1 MKMPSSKIVR
11 SHRKKPMLYPLAFH
25 AAIPYYTS
33 MKKTK
38 DREPMDKTV
47 KWWLIIFSLVMLV
60 ILGLWANKNMLK
72 DRIAAKLDDIRAT
85 GYPATCDELEKW
97 HKYPPTG
104 QNAAHIVIEAMSH
117 LTKWQ
122 PKDIPEDFD
131 VESGQNKKEESLPED
146 WDKQNARFLPIIGEA
161 ELPGLGKPLPPII
174 KRSIEDYLK
183 ENDQTLKLLHQS
195 ATIKQSRYP
204 IDYSEGIKAPT
215 LHWGGIA
222 DIAKLLTLQTIA
234 HIENNQPDL
243 AIDSFITAKALAAT
257 LNKEPRLIAFLVKR
271 VCQSLNLTTL
281 EYLFSKTSLNEDQL
295 AIIDNTII
303 EMLNESDM
311 TMALVG
317 ERCFYNSGFPDSMEK
332 MKYVFIEATGL
343 PKMYH
348 IRYLDIIQEY
358 LDNMKLPW
366 PDRLIAAKKMEATI
380 GPPSIFRPFTS
391 MISPSL
397 TKMIEAHAR
406 VDAQLAAAHT
416 AVALERYRLA
426 NNSLPDDLAQLVP
439 TYIEKIPIDPFDGR
453 PLRYKKLSP
462 QPGYTIYSIG
472 TDEHDDSG
480 DKSSDA
486 TFTVTTPT
494 P

>member
-1 MKMPSSKIVR
+1 
-11 SHRKKPMLYPLAFH
+11 
-25 AAIPYYTS
+25 

-47 KWWLIIFSLVMLV
+47 KWWLIIFSLVMLL
-60 ILGLWANKNMLK
+60 ILGLWANKSMLK
-72 DRIAAKLDDIRAT
+72 DRVAAKLDDIRAT

-97 HKYPPTG
+97 YKYPPTG
-104 QNAAHIVIEAMSH
+104 QNAADIVIEAMSH
-117 LTKWQ
+117 LIKWQ
-122 PKDIPEDFD
+122 PKDIPKDFD
-131 VESGQNKKEESLPED
+131 VESIQKNLEAQIPAISTPDPNKPKQRKERLLPKD
-146 WDKQNARFLPIIGEA
+146 WDKQNARLLPLIGEA
-161 ELPGLGKPLPPII
+161 ELPEPSEPLPPII

-183 ENDQTLKLLHQS
+183 ENDQTLKLLRQA

-204 IDYSEGIKAPT
+204 TDWSEGIDALKPNFIEIT
-215 LHWGGIA
+215 HS
-222 DIAKLLTLQTIA
+222 AKLLTLQTIA
-234 HIENNQPDL
+234 HIENNHPDL
-243 AIDSFITAKALAAT
+243 AINSFITSKALAAT
-257 LNKEPRLIAFLVKR
+257 LNEEPTLIAFAVKNLS
-271 VCQSLNLTTL
+271 QSLNLTTL
-281 EYLFSKTSLNEDQL
+281 EYLFSKTSLNENQL

-311 TMALVG
+311 TTALVG
-317 ERCFYNSGFPDSMEK
+317 ERCWISNAVEETETRNGFSGIPS
-332 MKYVFIEATGL
+332 IEVILIKATGL
-343 PKMYH
+343 LEMDY
-348 IRYLDIIQEY
+348 IRYLDSVRER

-366 PDRLIAAKKMEATI
+366 SDRLIAAKNIEADI
-380 GPPSIFRPFTS
+380 GPPSKYRIISSFQMPSFTRAIQS
-391 MISPSL
+391 
-397 TKMIEAHAR
+397 HAR

-472 TDEHDDSG
+472 TDEHDDLG

>member
-1 MKMPSSKIVR
+1 
-11 SHRKKPMLYPLAFH
+11 MLCPLAYT
-25 AAIPYYTS
+25 AAIPYYTT
-33 MKKTK
+33 MKSTK

-60 ILGLWANKNMLK
+60 ILGLWANKSMLK
-72 DRIAAKLDDIRAT
+72 DRVAAKLDDIRAT

-97 HKYPPTG
+97 HKYPPPG
-104 QNAAHIVIEAMSH
+104 QNAAEIVIEAMSH

-131 VESGQNKKEESLPED
+131 VESGQNKKEKSLPED

-161 ELPGLGKPLPPII
+161 ELPEPSQPLPPII
-174 KRSIEDYLK
+174 KRSIENYLK
-183 ENDQTLKLLHQS
+183 ENNQTLELLRQA

-204 IDYSEGIKAPT
+204 TDWSEGINALTPQLDEIKS
-215 LHWGGIA
+215 G
-222 DIAKLLTLQTIA
+222 AKLLTLQAIA

-243 AIDSFITAKALAAT
+243 AIDSFITSKALAAT
-257 LNKEPRLIAFLVKR
+257 LNKEPGLVAFLVKIG
-271 VCQSLNLTTL
+271 CQSLSLTTL

-303 EMLNESDM
+303 EMLNESD
-311 TMALVG
+311 TTTDFAG
-317 ERCFYNSGFPDSMEK
+317 ERCWIYNAVTETEILSGFSDISSVEVK
-332 MKYVFIEATGL
+332 LIKVIGL
-343 PKMYH
+343 LEMDY
-348 IRYLDIIQEY
+348 IRCLDNMQEY

-366 PDRLIAAKKMEATI
+366 PDRLIAAKKTEANI
-380 GPPSIFRPFTS
+380 G
-391 MISPSL
+391 SPSRYQVISHSL
-397 TKMIEAHAR
+397 LMPSFTRAIELHAR
-406 VDAQLAAAHT
+406 SDAQLAAAHT

-439 TYIEKIPIDPFDGR
+439 AYIEKIPIDPFDGK

-472 TDEHDDSG
+472 TDEHDDLG